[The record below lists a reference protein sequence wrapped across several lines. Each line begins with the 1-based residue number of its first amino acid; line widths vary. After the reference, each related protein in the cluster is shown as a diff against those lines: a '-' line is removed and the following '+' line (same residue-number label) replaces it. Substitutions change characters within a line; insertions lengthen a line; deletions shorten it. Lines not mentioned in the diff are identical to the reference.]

1 MKPSAKQKQILE
13 FALKNE
19 NRITK
24 NQAIDLIGHYY
35 FLNSQKYVGEVLSRM
50 VKSKMLKRIKNG
62 LFEISN
68 ERKQTAKEISN
79 PNQLELL

>member
-1 MKPSAKQKQILE
+1 MKPSPKQKQILD

-24 NQAIDLIGHYY
+24 KQAVELIGSYY
-35 FLNSQKYVGEVLSRM
+35 YHNASKYVGEVLSRM
-50 VKSKMLKRIKNG
+50 VSSKLLKRIKNG
-62 LFEISN
+62 LFEINN
-68 ERKQTAKEISN
+68 EKKQTVKGISN

>member
-1 MKPSAKQKQILE
+1 MKPSSKQKQILD

-24 NQAIDLIGHYY
+24 KQAVELLERYY
-35 FLNSQKYVGEVLSRM
+35 FLNAQKHVGDVLSRM
-50 VKSKMLKRIKNG
+50 VNSKLLKRIKNG
-62 LFEISN
+62 LFEIN
-68 ERKQTAKEISN
+68 NDKKQTVKGISN